1 MIINEIEIE
10 TPCGMMNTLI
20 THPDENGPF
29 PVVLFL
35 MDAPGKREELHD
47 MAMRVATSGYY
58 VMLPNLY
65 YRRTRNFVYEPT
77 PSGREKMLEEMA
89 SLTNDLAVQDCQEL
103 IKCADADPH
112 TNKGSVGCVGYC
124 MSGPFAF
131 SAASASP
138 SRIKAAASIHGVNLF
153 TDKDDSPHRKANQI
167 TAEIYFAM
175 AENDKWADPTV
186 VKGLDEH
193 LKSVGTN
200 YRIEWY
206 AGTDHG
212 FVFPNRGALYN
223 KLAAEKHFERILSLF
238 ERNIKRI
245 TL

>member
-1 MIINEIEIE
+1 
-10 TPCGMMNTLI
+10 MMNTLI

-131 SAASASP
+131 SAASALP
-138 SRIKAAASIHGVNLF
+138 NRIKAAASIHGVNLF

-200 YRIEWY
+200 FRIEWY
-206 AGTDHG
+206 VGTDHG

-238 ERNIKRI
+238 DRNIKR
-245 TL
+245 TTT

>member
-1 MIINEIEIE
+1 
-10 TPCGMMNTLI
+10 
-20 THPDENGPF
+20 
-29 PVVLFL
+29 
-35 MDAPGKREELHD
+35 
-47 MAMRVATSGYY
+47 MRVATSGYY

-200 YRIEWY
+200 FRIEWY
-206 AGTDHG
+206 VGTDHG

-238 ERNIKRI
+238 DRNIKR
-245 TL
+245 TTT

>member
-10 TPCGMMNTLI
+10 TPCGVMNTLI

-131 SAASASP
+131 SAASALP

-200 YRIEWY
+200 FRIEWY
-206 AGTDHG
+206 VGTDHG

-238 ERNIKRI
+238 DRNIKR
-245 TL
+245 TTT

>member
-131 SAASASP
+131 SAASALP
-138 SRIKAAASIHGVNLF
+138 NRIKAAASIHGVNLF

-212 FVFPNRGALYN
+212 FVFPNRGAFYN

-238 ERNIKRI
+238 DRNIKR
-245 TL
+245 TTT

>member
-131 SAASASP
+131 SAASALP
-138 SRIKAAASIHGVNLF
+138 NRIKAAASIHGVNLF

-200 YRIEWY
+200 FRIEWY
-206 AGTDHG
+206 VGTDHG

-238 ERNIKRI
+238 DRNIKR
-245 TL
+245 TTT

>member
-1 MIINEIEIE
+1 
-10 TPCGMMNTLI
+10 MMNTLI

-200 YRIEWY
+200 FRIEWY
-206 AGTDHG
+206 VGTDHG

-238 ERNIKRI
+238 DRNIKR
-245 TL
+245 TTT

>member
-200 YRIEWY
+200 FRIEWY
-206 AGTDHG
+206 VGTDHG

-238 ERNIKRI
+238 DRNIKR
-245 TL
+245 TTT

>member
-10 TPCGMMNTLI
+10 TPCGLMNTFI
-20 THPDENGPF
+20 TLPDENGPF

-47 MAMRVATSGYY
+47 MASRVATSGYY

-65 YRRTRNFVYEPT
+65 YRRTRNFVFEPT
-77 PSGREKMLEEMA
+77 PLGREKMLEQMA

-103 IKCADADPH
+103 IKYADADPY
-112 TNKGSVGCVGYC
+112 TNKGPVGCVGYC
-124 MSGPFAF
+124 MSGPFAI
-131 SAASASP
+131 SAASALP
-138 SRIKAAASIHGVNLF
+138 NRIKAAASIHGVNLL

-175 AENDKWADPTV
+175 AEKDKWADPTM
-186 VKGLDEH
+186 VKALDEH

-200 YRIEWY
+200 FRIEWY
-206 AGTDHG
+206 ADTDHG
-212 FVFPNRGALYN
+212 FVFPNRGALYD
-223 KLAAEKHFERILSLF
+223 KPAAEKHFERILSLF
-238 ERNIKRI
+238 DRNIKR
-245 TL
+245 TTT

>member
-131 SAASASP
+131 SAASALP

-200 YRIEWY
+200 FRIEWY
-206 AGTDHG
+206 VGTDHG

-238 ERNIKRI
+238 DRNIKR
-245 TL
+245 TTT